1 MQTLSKKDIHRP
13 WLSSLD
19 HGVEPNLD
27 YEKLFIF
34 EYLERAARL
43 QPGRAAVKFQG
54 KSTSYRDLNRQA
66 HNIAAA
72 LREHGIE
79 KGDRVG
85 IMLPNMP
92 QTVAAYF
99 GVLMAG
105 GVCVMINPLY
115 METEITHQL
124 GDADCKALIVLD
136 HLWPRIQPLRHKLPV
151 RKYFVASI
159 ADALRFPI
167 GMLYKFKAK
176 REGRSLGAPFDSE
189 AVFSWKEL
197 VRHRKP
203 VTHGLTDPAE
213 DLALIQYTGG
223 TTGMPK
229 GVGITHFNLAAN
241 LQQCHAIIYSIGKGH
256 EIFLSVMPFFHVY
269 GLTTCL
275 NLGVSVEGTI
285 ITVPRY
291 DPAGLVDIIEKERP
305 TIFPGAPTI
314 YNGLLHVPDIGK
326 RDFSSLRCLLSG
338 SAPLSLETM
347 RRFKSMTNAA
357 IIEGYGLT
365 ETSPVTHLNPM
376 KGIRKQGSIGL
387 PFPDTDAMIMDMKT
401 GEGPLPNGQEGE
413 LIIRGPQ
420 VASGYW
426 NRPEETAQAF
436 KDGWLYTGDIAY
448 MDDDG
453 YFFITDRK
461 KDMVLV
467 GGYNVYPREVD
478 EVLYGHPGVKEVA
491 TVGVPHKSHGEV
503 LKAYIVPQDGVTL
516 TKSDIVGFC
525 REKLASYKVPR
536 RVEFL
541 KDLPKTAVGKI
552 KKNDLRDR
560 G

>member
-1 MQTLSKKDIHRP
+1 MTMPSKQDIQRP
-13 WLSSLD
+13 WLSSFD
-19 HGVEPNLD
+19 HGVEANLD
-27 YEKLFIF
+27 YKKVFIF

-43 QPGRAAVKFQG
+43 QPGRDAVRFQG
-54 KSTSYRDLNRQA
+54 KATKYRDIERQA
-66 HNIAAA
+66 KNIAAG
-72 LREHGIE
+72 LRDHGIQP
-79 KGDRVG
+79 GDRVA

-105 GVCVMINPLY
+105 AVCVMINPLY

-124 GDADCKALIVLD
+124 GDADCKAMVVLD
-136 HLWPRIQPLRHKLPV
+136 HLWPRIQALRSKLPV
-151 RKYFVASI
+151 KKYFVASI

-167 GMLYKFKAK
+167 GLLYRLKAK
-176 REGRSLGAPFDSE
+176 REGRSLGAPYDGES
-189 AVFSWKEL
+189 VFPWKEL
-197 VRHRKP
+197 TRHRKP
-203 VTHGLTDPAE
+203 VPHGLSDPKQN
-213 DLALIQYTGG
+213 LALIQYTGG
-223 TTGMPK
+223 TTGLPK
-229 GVGITHFNLAAN
+229 GVAITHFNLAAN
-241 LQQCHAIIYSIGKGH
+241 LQQCHAILYSIGKGH
-256 EIFLSVMPFFHVY
+256 EKFLTVMPFFHVY

-285 ITVPRY
+285 IAVPRY

-314 YNGLLHVPDIGK
+314 YNGLLHVPNIGE
-326 RDFSSLRCLLSG
+326 RDFSSIRFLISG

-347 RRFKSMTNAA
+347 RRFKALTNAA

-365 ETSPVTHLNPM
+365 ETSPVTHLNPL
-376 KGIRKQGSIGL
+376 KGVSKLGSIGL
-387 PFPDTDAMIMDMKT
+387 PFPDTDAVVMDMHT
-401 GEGPLPNGQEGE
+401 GRGPLPPRQEGE
-413 LIIRGPQ
+413 LAIRGPQ
-420 VASGYW
+420 VAMGYW
-426 NRPEETAQAF
+426 NRPEETAQTF
-436 KDGWLYTGDIAY
+436 RDGWLFTGDIGY
-448 MDDDG
+448 MDEEG

-478 EVLYGHPGVKEVA
+478 EVLFGHPGVKEAA
-491 TVGVPHKSHGEV
+491 TVGVPHKTHGEV
-503 LKAYIVPQDGVTL
+503 LKAYVVPKDGVQL

-541 KDLPKTAVGKI
+541 NELPKTAVGKV
-552 KKNDLRDR
+552 KKNELRDR